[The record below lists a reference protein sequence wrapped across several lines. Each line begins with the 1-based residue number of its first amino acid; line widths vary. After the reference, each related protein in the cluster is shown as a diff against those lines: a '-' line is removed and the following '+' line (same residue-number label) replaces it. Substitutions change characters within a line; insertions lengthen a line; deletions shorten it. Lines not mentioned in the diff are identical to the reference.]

1 MRAAQC
7 VCVALAVFVV
17 TSANA
22 NAAPTTCP
30 QHFAGGAAPDVH
42 IPALQTRT
50 YDTCHLSYAAQASG
64 LTKTGIWSAEHL
76 TRDSVRAARGIAR
89 FDDFRPDPA
98 IPSRDRAELSDYS
111 GRGYDRGHLA
121 PSGDAPSPEAQ
132 DETFLL
138 SNMVPQSHQ
147 NNGNLWEWIE
157 HGTRVLAQRDGEAY
171 VVTGPAF
178 IGPSLKQIGAGLYV
192 PTHMWKAVFSPDRG
206 AAVYVTL
213 NAPGTGYSMLSVDEF
228 IAFAG
233 IDPFPA
239 IPAATKQVIGPLLR
253 PRHDRIEIKPVALN
267 ELADADASAVETAP
281 NHGSDRQYSSY
292 RSAARTIARFW
303 R

>member
-1 MRAAQC
+1 MITGLRAA
-7 VCVALAVFVV
+7 LAGAFIV
-17 TSANA
+17 TSAA
-22 NAAPTTCP
+22 AGAAPTACP
-30 QHFAGGAAPDVH
+30 QHFVGGVAPDVH
-42 IPALQTRT
+42 VPALQTRA
-50 YDTCHLSYAAQASG
+50 YDSCHLSYAAQASG

-76 TRDSVRAARGIAR
+76 TRDSLRAVRGIAR
-89 FDDFRPDPA
+89 FDDFRPDTA
-98 IPSRDRAELSDYS
+98 IPRSDRAELSDYF

-121 PSGDAPSPEAQ
+121 PSGDAPSAEAQ

-138 SNMVPQSHQ
+138 SNMVPQSHE

-157 HGTRVLAQRDGEAY
+157 HTTRVLAQRDGEAY

-178 IGPSLKQIGAGLYV
+178 IGPSLKRIGAGVYV

-239 IPAATKQVIGPLLR
+239 IPATAKQVIGPLPR
-253 PRHDRIEIKPVALN
+253 PRHDRVDINPVTLG
-267 ELADADASAVETAP
+267 ELADADAGAIETTP
-281 NHGSDRQYSSY
+281 HHGSDRQYSSY
-292 RSAARTIARFW
+292 RSTARTIARFW